1 MPHNVAPPHTVSTFV
16 RARHVAWV
24 FVCVL
29 FVSGV
34 CVCVSESRSG
44 QVAGRAQLK
53 EPVYLN
59 SLSLSLCLSRST
71 PLVSIYRQEEL
82 IHRRE
87 NQTLLSLSLSLLCSL
102 SLSLARFN
110 TTSTL
115 LSVQFRSRAK
125 QDTRA
130 EQSNTTERRYKSLCC
145 FQQKY
150 INSNS
155 LTCQNQGHNRRQS
168 FFVRKKKQK
177 QSETVFEK
185 FGTLRKV
192 WERTRSFYNNLL
204 IPIQQQQLHNQVP
217 VDATAITLIAPRT
230 TKLL

>member
-53 EPVYLN
+53 EPVYLT
-59 SLSLSLCLSRST
+59 LSLSLCLSRST

-87 NQTLLSLSLSLLCSL
+87 NQTLLSLSLSLLCAL

-168 FFVRKKKQK
+168 FFVRKKNKNNPK
-177 QSETVFEK
+177 LCLKSLARCEKSERGLDRSTTTCWFQS
-185 FGTLRKV
+185 
-192 WERTRSFYNNLL
+192 NNNNNNNF
-204 IPIQQQQLHNQVP
+204 ITKSQSMQQQ
-217 VDATAITLIAPRT
+217 
-230 TKLL
+230 